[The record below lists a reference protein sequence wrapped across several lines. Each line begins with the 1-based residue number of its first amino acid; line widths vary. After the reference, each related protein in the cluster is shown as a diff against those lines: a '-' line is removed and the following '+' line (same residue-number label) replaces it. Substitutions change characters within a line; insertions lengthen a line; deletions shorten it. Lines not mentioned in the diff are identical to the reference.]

1 MQEYVEG
8 QYYIFHEKLPEKFE
22 RASLEKFKLKVDKE
36 NMC

>member
-1 MQEYVEG
+1 MLRG
-8 QYYIFHEKLPEKFE
+8 NIIFFHEKLPEKFE